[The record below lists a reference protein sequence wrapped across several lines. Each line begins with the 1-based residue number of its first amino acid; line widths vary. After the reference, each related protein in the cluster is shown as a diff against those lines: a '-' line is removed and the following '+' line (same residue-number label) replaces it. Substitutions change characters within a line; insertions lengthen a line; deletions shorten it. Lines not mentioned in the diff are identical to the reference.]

1 MASLQKGAP
10 PSADFFMTNCPP
22 PPTTSNRGKLT
33 HASSRH
39 WSPHA
44 RPQAFAFSAVHSS
57 KASTMD
63 GDKRRYVLIYLRFSV
78 AKLLTIISHF
88 LWRLFLDRM
97 KANPLFKRANKT
109 NPPLSS
115 NNKSTGV
122 EILTDDEV
130 GTVSSEDPHGHMSL
144 FLHHQHE
151 QQTQHFQRHPQAVAS
166 FDLKNGGP
174 VHFGFRSLSSDART
188 GPKSSC
194 PSTSVTTSGATVTP
208 SSSAIGT
215 LFAGEDD
222 PPLLMSSIDGV
233 TTQVCSTTTKTHLDT
248 PRIYLMALDLSISF
262 FVL

>member
-1 MASLQKGAP
+1 
-10 PSADFFMTNCPP
+10 
-22 PPTTSNRGKLT
+22 
-33 HASSRH
+33 
-39 WSPHA
+39 
-44 RPQAFAFSAVHSS
+44 
-57 KASTMD
+57 
-63 GDKRRYVLIYLRFSV
+63 
-78 AKLLTIISHF
+78 
-88 LWRLFLDRM
+88 M

-151 QQTQHFQRHPQAVAS
+151 QQTQHFQRHPQAVAPS

>member
-1 MASLQKGAP
+1 
-10 PSADFFMTNCPP
+10 
-22 PPTTSNRGKLT
+22 
-33 HASSRH
+33 
-39 WSPHA
+39 
-44 RPQAFAFSAVHSS
+44 
-57 KASTMD
+57 
-63 GDKRRYVLIYLRFSV
+63 
-78 AKLLTIISHF
+78 
-88 LWRLFLDRM
+88 M
-97 KANPLFKRANKT
+97 KANPLFKRTNKT

-151 QQTQHFQRHPQAVAS
+151 QQTQHFQRHPPSAALNAPS

-194 PSTSVTTSGATVTP
+194 PSTSATTGVTP
-208 SSSAIGT
+208 SSSAAIGT

-233 TTQVCSTTTKTHLDT
+233 TTQVRNIPLLQPWTEVVYQGL
-248 PRIYLMALDLSISF
+248 IYLLAE
-262 FVL
+262 V

>member
-1 MASLQKGAP
+1 
-10 PSADFFMTNCPP
+10 
-22 PPTTSNRGKLT
+22 
-33 HASSRH
+33 
-39 WSPHA
+39 
-44 RPQAFAFSAVHSS
+44 
-57 KASTMD
+57 
-63 GDKRRYVLIYLRFSV
+63 
-78 AKLLTIISHF
+78 
-88 LWRLFLDRM
+88 M

-151 QQTQHFQRHPQAVAS
+151 QQTQHFQRHPQVAS

-194 PSTSVTTSGATVTP
+194 PSTSVSTAAGATVTP

-233 TTQVCSTTTKTHLDT
+233 TTQVRSTTIKTHLNT
-248 PRIYLMALDLSISF
+248 TNLFDLSI
-262 FVL
+262 